1 MVLMCFVLVLP
12 IVWIKSVEY
21 QDKYNILHFCLHLQ
35 VEAKVMCEGIL

>member
-1 MVLMCFVLVLP
+1 MVLKCFVLVLP

-21 QDKYNILHFCLHLQ
+21 LGKYNMLHFCLHLY